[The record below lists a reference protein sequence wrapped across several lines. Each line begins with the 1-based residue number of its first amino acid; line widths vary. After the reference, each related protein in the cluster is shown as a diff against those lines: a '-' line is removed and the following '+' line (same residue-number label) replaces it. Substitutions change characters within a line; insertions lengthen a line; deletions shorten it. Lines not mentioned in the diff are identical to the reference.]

1 MTDVE
6 IGSIWKHRKGA
17 EYRVLGF
24 CTLEATEERAVLYR
38 LNRISG
44 DFSDGEFVWCRPLS
58 EFTDG
63 RFKWIANA
71 PTREAV

>member
-17 EYRVLGF
+17 KYRVLGF

-58 EFTDG
+58 AFCQDA
-63 RFKWIANA
+63 RSNCWPRRVRA
-71 PTREAV
+71 